1 MYETK
6 LNKLEGKLIIDAAE
20 LRHRLAGEQPVVV
33 DLRVQQ
39 FYLDQHIDGAV
50 HFDVSQFNRTVPP
63 TNGLLP
69 EVDDF
74 NACMSQLGID
84 PEQQVIA
91 YDDAATPVAGR
102 FVWTLLA
109 FGHTRVAMLD
119 GGIRAWQAQHYP
131 LSRRIPESIPTNYL
145 SCLCDDRL
153 ADAEYILQNLDRGTV
168 QLVDNRSAAEYSGV
182 DERAARGG
190 HIPGAISLDWQLTKS
205 AGDPAFF
212 KSRHELLQL
221 LSAKGITTDREV
233 ICYCQSHQRSAL
245 MCVLLENL
253 GYRQVRGY
261 PGAWSDWGNRDDLPM
276 ET

>member
-1 MYETK
+1 MCETE

-20 LRHRLAGEQPVVV
+20 LRHRLANEQPVLV
-33 DLRVQQ
+33 DLRAQQ
-39 FYLDQHIDGAV
+39 SYLDQHIDGAV
-50 HFDVSQFNRTVPP
+50 HFDVSQFSRSVPP
-63 TNGLLP
+63 ANGLLP

-74 NACMSQLGID
+74 NAWMSQLGID

-91 YDDAATPVAGR
+91 CDDAATPVAGR
-102 FVWTLLA
+102 FVWTLLV

-119 GGIRAWQAQHYP
+119 GGICSWQAQQFP
-131 LSRRIPESIPTNYL
+131 LSRRIPESIPTNYSSSL
-145 SCLCDDRL
+145 HVERL
-153 ADAEYILQNLDRGTV
+153 ADAEYILQNLDSGTF
-168 QLVDNRSAAEYSGV
+168 QLVDNRSFAEYSGV
-182 DERAARGG
+182 DARAARGG

-221 LSAKGITTDREV
+221 LTAKGITPDREV

-245 MCVLLENL
+245 VCVLLENL

-261 PGAWSDWGNRDDLPM
+261 PGAWSDWGNRDDLPI